1 MKNHLKF
8 TIASFALLAY
18 LGLAG
23 PLQAE
28 TSVPVVAAQQS
39 DSAKQPT
46 VKLLAWQRVGTP
58 VSLPG

>member
-1 MKNHLKF
+1 VKNHLKY

-18 LGLAG
+18 LGLAS

-28 TSVPVVAAQQS
+28 TSVPAATAQQS
-39 DSAKQPT
+39 NTAKQPT
-46 VKLLAWQRVGTP
+46 IVLLAWQRVGTP